1 VIPTSVIEI
10 DLVAVASSDGRV
22 PSTDLRAV
30 DVMARDAADHLWIA
44 RLTPS
49 GIAVFDAL
57 PPGDYRLELDLSRL
71 TEPLATA
78 APLPAFVVQAAP
90 SRRRYSVPVMPR
102 PLKMWR
108 PPAAVPNDATA
119 RPPAAQPGEG
129 GRR

>member
-1 VIPTSVIEI
+1 
-10 DLVAVASSDGRV
+10 
-22 PSTDLRAV
+22 
-30 DVMARDAADHLWIA
+30 
-44 RLTPS
+44 
-49 GIAVFDAL
+49 VFDAL